1 MKICRIFC
9 FFPFSSAY
17 KPSAFHLFN
26 YLYSVNEQIITVNN
40 LTKQYQETQVSG
52 ISNISF
58 TIKSGDI
65 VAIIGESGS
74 GKSTLLKC
82 IYGLLKPDEGEI
94 LLNGKKVL
102 GPDEQLIPGNAE
114 MKMVTQDFSLNIYAK
129 VYDNIASML
138 SNTDVAAKQAKTLEM
153 MERLHITKLKD
164 KKITE
169 LSGGEQQRVAIA
181 KALISN
187 TKVLLLDEPFS
198 QVDSLLKN
206 QLRAD
211 IKRLAKETGL
221 TIILVSHDPTD
232 GLFLADQLLILK
244 QGQLLQNDRPENI
257 YQNPSHLYTAQILG
271 NAVILNAQQ
280 ANELGLKTEKQNV
293 VFYPEW
299 VELKSTWNSRR
310 FEVKE
315 VYYKGFY
322 DELLLERNGVTI
334 RALQLNSGEHK
345 KNDHVQAN
353 IGRFL
358 EF

>member
-1 MKICRIFC
+1 MN
-9 FFPFSSAY
+9 A
-17 KPSAFHLFN
+17 
-26 YLYSVNEQIITVNN
+26 QIIRVND
-40 LTKQYQETQVSG
+40 LTKQYQQIQASG
-52 ISNISF
+52 IRNISF
-58 TIKSGDI
+58 SINRGDI

-82 IYGLLKPDEGEI
+82 IYGLLKPDAGEV
-94 LLNGKKVL
+94 LLNGQRVK
-102 GPDEQLIPGNAE
+102 GPDEQLIPGHAE

-138 SNTDVAAKQAKTLEM
+138 SNTDVKAKEEKTLAM
-153 MERLHITKLKD
+153 MEHLRIGHLKD
-164 KKITE
+164 KKIIA

-181 KALISN
+181 KALISD

-232 GLFLADQLLILK
+232 GLFLADQLLIL
-244 QGQLLQNDRPENI
+244 QHGELLQYDQPEQV
-257 YQNPSHLYTAQILG
+257 YQHPTSLYTAKILG
-271 NAVILNAQQ
+271 NAVYLSAAEAQQ
-280 ANELGLKTEKQNV
+280 LGIKTSKEQI

-299 VELKSTWNSRR
+299 VELKSNWNSRR
-310 FEVKE
+310 YEVKE

-322 DELLLERNGVTI
+322 DELLLERNGIQI

>member
-1 MKICRIFC
+1 
-9 FFPFSSAY
+9 
-17 KPSAFHLFN
+17 
-26 YLYSVNEQIITVNN
+26 VNEHIITVNN
-40 LTKQYQETQVSG
+40 LSKQYHQTQVSG
-52 ISNISF
+52 IKNISF
-58 TIKSGDI
+58 SIKSGNI

-82 IYGLLKPDEGEI
+82 MYGLLKPDVGEVMF
-94 LLNGKKVL
+94 NGTRIK
-102 GPDEQLIPGNAE
+102 GPDEQLIPGHAE
-114 MKMVTQDFSLNIYAK
+114 MKMVTQDFSLNVYAK

-138 SNTDVAAKQAKTLEM
+138 SNTDIAAKQSKTMEM
-153 MERLHITKLKD
+153 MEHLHITKLKD
-164 KKITE
+164 KKIIE

-206 QLRAD
+206 ELRAD

-244 QGQLLQNDRPENI
+244 DGELLQNDTPANT
-257 YQNPSHLYTAQILG
+257 YQNPSAIYTAKILG
-271 NAVILNAQQ
+271 NAVVLNQEEAAQ
-280 ANELGLKTEKQNV
+280 LGIKTTQQNV

-299 VELKSTWNSRR
+299 VELKNTWNSRR

-322 DELLLERNGVTI
+322 DELLLERNGILI
-334 RALQLNSGEHK
+334 RSLQLNSGEHK

-358 EF
+358 TF

>member
-1 MKICRIFC
+1 
-9 FFPFSSAY
+9 
-17 KPSAFHLFN
+17 
-26 YLYSVNEQIITVNN
+26 VNEQIITVKN
-40 LTKQYQETQVSG
+40 LTKQYQETQLSG
-52 ISNISF
+52 IRNINFS
-58 TIKSGDI
+58 IKKGDI

-82 IYGLLKPDEGEI
+82 IYGLLKANEGEVF
-94 LLNGKKVL
+94 LNGKRVK
-102 GPDEQLIPGNAE
+102 GPDEQLIPGHAE

-138 SNTDVAAKQAKTLEM
+138 SNTDIAAKKAKTLEM
-153 MERLHITKLKD
+153 MERLRITPLKD
-164 KKITE
+164 KKVID

-181 KALISN
+181 KALISD

-198 QVDSLLKN
+198 QVDALLKN

-244 QGQLLQNDRPENI
+244 QGELLQNDSPEHT
-257 YQNPSHLYTAQILG
+257 YSNPSSIYTAQILG
-271 NAVILNAQQ
+271 NAVVLNQQ
-280 ANELGLKTEKQNV
+280 EAHQLGIKTQKQHV

-299 VELKSTWNSRR
+299 VELKNTWSSKR
-310 FEVKE
+310 FEVSE

-322 DELLLERNGVTI
+322 DELLLERNGVKI

-345 KNDHVQAN
+345 KNDHVKAN

>member
-1 MKICRIFC
+1 M
-9 FFPFSSAY
+9 
-17 KPSAFHLFN
+17 
-26 YLYSVNEQIITVNN
+26 NEQIITVNN
-40 LTKQYQETQVSG
+40 LTKQYQQIQASG
-52 ISNISF
+52 ITDINFS
-58 TIKSGDI
+58 IKRGDI

-82 IYGLLKPDEGEI
+82 IYGLLKPDAGE
-94 LLNGKKVL
+94 VL
-102 GPDEQLIPGNAE
+102 MNDKRVKGPDEQLIPGNAE

-138 SNTDVAAKQAKTLEM
+138 SNTDIKAKETKTLEI
-153 MERLHITKLKD
+153 MEHLRITKLKD
-164 KKITE
+164 KKIIE

-244 QGQLLQNDRPENI
+244 QGKLLQNDKPETI
-257 YQNPSHLYTAQILG
+257 YQNPSDLYTAQILG
-271 NAVILNAQQ
+271 NAVILTKEEASQ
-280 ANELGLKTEKQNV
+280 LGIKTTKQHV

-299 VELKSTWNSRR
+299 VELKSTWQSRR
-310 FEVKE
+310 FEELE

-322 DELLLERNGVTI
+322 DELLLERNGVKI

-345 KNDHVQAN
+345 KNDHIQAN
-353 IGRFL
+353 VGHFL

>member
-1 MKICRIFC
+1 M
-9 FFPFSSAY
+9 
-17 KPSAFHLFN
+17 
-26 YLYSVNEQIITVNN
+26 NEQIITVKN
-40 LTKQYQETQVSG
+40 LTKQYQAGQASG
-52 ISNISF
+52 VRDINFS
-58 TIKSGDI
+58 IKKGDI

-82 IYGLLKPDEGEI
+82 IYGLLKANEGEVF
-94 LLNGKKVL
+94 LNGKRVK
-102 GPDEQLIPGNAE
+102 GPDEQLIPGHAE

-138 SNTDVAAKQAKTLEM
+138 SNTDIAAKKAKTLEM
-153 MERLHITKLKD
+153 MERLRITPLKD
-164 KKITE
+164 KKVID

-181 KALISN
+181 KALISD

-198 QVDSLLKN
+198 QVDALLKN

-244 QGQLLQNDRPENI
+244 QGELLQNDSPEHT
-257 YQNPSHLYTAQILG
+257 YSNPSSIYTAQILG
-271 NAVILNAQQ
+271 NAVVLNQQ
-280 ANELGLKTEKQNV
+280 EAHQLGIKTQKQHV

-299 VELKSTWNSRR
+299 VELKNTWSSKR
-310 FEVKE
+310 FEVSE

-322 DELLLERNGVTI
+322 DELLLERNGVKI

-345 KNDHVQAN
+345 KNDHVKAN